1 MAVKNEKKKIVA
13 CVAEFNPLHSGHLR
27 LFDAVKR
34 DLSPDI
40 FAVILSGNFSERG
53 DVMVKNKHIR
63 AQWAINAGAD
73 VVMELPFFLRREL
86 LRKIC
91 GGRNENL
98 VLFRRAA
105 YRRFRQRIGKRQ

>member
-34 DLSPDI
+34 DLMPDI

-73 VVMELPFFLRREL
+73 VVMELPFFYAVNCAE
-86 LRKIC
+86 KFDCAIK
-91 GGRNENL
+91 G
-98 VLFRRAA
+98 
-105 YRRFRQRIGKRQ
+105 IGIGEHGHF

>member
-1 MAVKNEKKKIVA
+1 MYNKSNNIIGTLIQKSRKNGSEKRKKKIVA

-34 DLSPDI
+34 NLSPDI
-40 FAVILSGNFSERG
+40 FAVVLSGNFSERG

-73 VVMELPFFLRREL
+73 VALELPFFTP
-86 LRKIC
+86 
-91 GGRNENL
+91 
-98 VLFRRAA
+98 
-105 YRRFRQRIGKRQ
+105 